1 MTDNE
6 SRAISAED
14 GPAMFSELTSGS
26 EDQNTALKVARKLAK
41 AGIPIFVAKRDM
53 TTGEWNPTGGHK
65 NSGYWLPKGWSTLD
79 AVSGQT
85 GRLRAYR
92 PGDAL
97 CAVMGWGL
105 DVIDIDPRNG
115 GHESVGSLPGDISVV
130 GVANTPNLG
139 AHWFIRS
146 LNVASRDN
154 VLPGIDVKAGTELG
168 RGRGFAWIAPTV
180 RLSKVTGELTAYTWN
195 RDRVP
200 DLDQLTERYQPSDAL
215 RVLVESNRAP
225 VSSWEG
231 PPATDDDV
239 LTRVHQHAERI
250 VNAPEGEGNSILN
263 EVAFKVG
270 EYVGAGQVGMDTAY
284 EILNE
289 ALDSWEFAA
298 GDESAQRACL
308 VRALEQGAG
317 KPRAWTA
324 AASTGGLEEWTP
336 GPIPAAQK
344 GMGWQ
349 DPATVKVASDLFK
362 AALYGTPETVT
373 GDLFEELGSGGDDQ
387 DDDDPAPAAAEIGVD
402 EPEVDD
408 DSWQSID
415 LSGLDDEEEEPPV
428 FMPRSDGVICLLYR
442 GLIHSIHG
450 ESESG
455 KSWIAQA
462 EAVRLIKLGEHVL
475 FLDFENDAKKVRFRF
490 LALGA
495 TKEELKLIDYR
506 NPDAKPQYGGKW
518 WQHMFSGKFALIVL
532 DGVTDALGIFS
543 MGTKDNDEI
552 STFLRKFPR
561 ALARRTNAAV
571 VLIDH
576 VVKDK
581 DSRGRW
587 ALGGQAKMAGLDGAA
602 YVVETKEQM
611 GRGKIGVLDVWV
623 GKDKSGFVR
632 GVAGDMD
639 KNRLAPIARFVLD
652 SSDREDGSVVR
663 ARLDPPGGD
672 PFGETDEFDP
682 GLELKIL
689 GALSDA
695 GGTLPSQQKIVVAL
709 GDAPGARREDVLS
722 TIKALAERGDLTIGE
737 PDGRKARVHTIT
749 ERGQSRA
756 DGLS

>member
-1 MTDNE
+1 MTADNE
-6 SRAISAED
+6 NGPTSAE
-14 GPAMFSELTSGS
+14 GEPATSSHLTAGS
-26 EDQNTALKVARKLAK
+26 EEQNTALKVARKLAK
-41 AGIPIFVAKRDM
+41 AGIPIFVAKPDM
-53 TTGEWNPTGGHK
+53 TDGEWNPTGGHK
-65 NSGYWLPKGWSTLD
+65 NSGYWLPKGWNTLD

-105 DVIDIDPRNG
+105 DVVDIDPRNG
-115 GHESVGSLPGDISVV
+115 GVASAQLLPEDIDRILIAS
-130 GVANTPNLG
+130 TPNDGL
-139 AHWFIRS
+139 HHFVRS
-146 LNVASRDN
+146 MNVASRDN

-180 RLSKVTGELTAYTWN
+180 RLSKVTGDL
-195 RDRVP
+195 VP
-200 DLDQLTERYQPSDAL
+200 YRWISDIDLDRLTERYQPSEGL
-215 RVLVESNRAP
+215 RALVEANRAP
-225 VSSWEG
+225 VSEWTG
-231 PPATDDDV
+231 PLATDDDV
-239 LTRVHQHAERI
+239 LRRVHQHADRI
-250 VNAPEGEGNSILN
+250 RSASEGEGNSVLN
-263 EVAFKVG
+263 EMAFKVG
-270 EYVGAGQVGMDTAY
+270 EYVGAGQVAMSAAF
-284 EILNE
+284 EILDD
-289 ALDSWEFAA
+289 ALDAWEFTA
-298 GDESAQRACL
+298 GDEAAQRACL

-324 AASTGGLEEWTP
+324 PVSVGGLEEWTP
-336 GPIPAAQK
+336 GPILGAPEPTS
-344 GMGWQ
+344 G
-349 DPATVKVASDLFK
+349 LFEDV
-362 AALYGTPETVT
+362 GSGDHPET
-373 GDLFEELGSGGDDQ
+373 DDAQ
-387 DDDDPAPAAAEIGVD
+387 TDAPDGAQIGAD

-428 FMPRSDGVICLLYR
+428 FMPRSDGAICLLYR

-462 EAVRLIKLGEHVL
+462 ETVRLIKQGEHVL

-495 TKEELKLIDYR
+495 TKGELKLVDYR
-506 NPDAKPQYGGKW
+506 NPDAKPLYGGKW
-518 WQHMFSGKFALIVL
+518 WTHMFSGKFAMIVL
-532 DGVTDALGIFS
+532 DGVTDALGVFS

-587 ALGGQAKMAGLDGAA
+587 AIGGQSKMAGLDGAA

-611 GRGKIGVLDVWV
+611 GRGRIGVLDVWV

-639 KNRLAPIARFVLD
+639 RNRLAPIATFVLD
-652 SSDREDGSVVR
+652 SSAKEDGSVVT

-672 PFGETDEFDP
+672 PFGDVDEFDP
-682 GLELKIL
+682 GVDLKVLRVLESAQE
-689 GALSDA
+689 GLSRNKVVEAVDA
-695 GGTLPSQQKIVVAL
+695 KKDSVIETLRDLVSRGLVRVVA
-709 GDAPGARREDVLS
+709 GPRNS
-722 TIKALAERGDLTIGE
+722 QIHSLTESGE
-737 PDGRKARVHTIT
+737 MRLK
-749 ERGQSRA
+749 
-756 DGLS
+756 